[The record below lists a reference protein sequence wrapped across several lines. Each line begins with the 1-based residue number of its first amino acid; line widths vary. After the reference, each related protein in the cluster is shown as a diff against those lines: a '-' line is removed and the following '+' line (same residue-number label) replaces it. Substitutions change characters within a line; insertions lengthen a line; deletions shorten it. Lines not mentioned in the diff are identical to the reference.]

1 MKAPLPGGNRLIN
14 RYSNMS
20 AFRIIGYFVLLLVLS
35 CKVSYSRSID
45 EIKKS
50 GKLRIAFDPADLH
63 TINYPLAYEFAKF
76 LNLEVEEVIIS
87 WDEVFSNNGLTPED
101 LITNPKHRYTPD
113 ALKKADIICSTF
125 TVLEWRKKLFDFAE
139 TLISAELLV
148 MLADVKPPDDVE
160 GLRGMKIAMMG
171 GTSYVTHMN
180 QINEKIGGGIEII
193 ETSTSQESKDML
205 KAGTVDGIILDADE
219 ALSFRK
225 VNNMEFNL
233 VFPVNQISKSAWA
246 IEKGNP
252 LKEEVENFF
261 RAIEN
266 NNILDSIFEEKFGE
280 KYSLF
285 VESIDPHAPVQPV
298 QRDLDEILRSRK
310 LVIALRERD
319 FVYHKGGE
327 KQFMHALAE
336 EFADYMGVKMEYV
349 LIPKFGK
356 YWENCKRITVKDS
369 AYTPEIFNYFDIAS
383 DLIAP
388 LEWRKQ
394 KVDLIPVYHTEYSVL
409 ARPETEIYSIEDL
422 KKYKGITGEATIYEE
437 LLLRNGIDSLIY
449 GKVNEFIDAVVN
461 KKADYTIIYNA
472 FLYPQLESKISLGG
486 LDVCWALRK
495 DQPEL
500 KKMTEKFIQESTDKG
515 LLNALNRVQ
524 EGKTF
529 LSPEEFIK
537 DYYEKFQTGY
547 LPYILYGAEDGLPQ
561 EDVSSVLQDRKGY
574 MWFGTNS
581 GVVRYNGRDMEV
593 FDTRKGMSD
602 NSISDIKED
611 ATGTLFFATSKGI
624 SVFEEDSITG
634 ALFPNISFNSIF
646 IDKGNNK
653 WFLSNEGI
661 YMLDQG
667 GAQKL
672 VSHDFPQLPKNINAI
687 AQDTSGLKKYFAT
700 NDGLF
705 FQAGDGQ
712 PELLLTDH
720 CYTVFVDGSNFIWLS
735 TTEGFFHISPQG
747 LQKGIKGNPL
757 NRQFNIPFTVIK
769 KISQSKS
776 GSIWFMND
784 SHLYQVVSMDQ
795 QARIFKSGTDLMN
808 NTVLSYWEDSEENLW
823 IGFSGGLQR
832 IINNKNLRN
841 FYPEVLDNFI
851 YSISQDRLGRMWI
864 GTNDG
869 IYHFQNKLV
878 DFSAKIPRG
887 SGKTLVK
894 ILPNQNVLIAT
905 MDGLFEYNVFNLNL
919 VRQNKKQV
927 LDGLENVFVSS
938 DGKVFVLSGKKGVI
952 YYYSSLDAK
961 PLILQNK
968 QTASV
973 FQMVEYKGE
982 LIGGNSMGL
991 TIFDGSTFKE
1001 FMNLERSVWSLCENE
1016 DMLWVG
1022 TDRGIGY
1029 IENEKFHQ
1037 INLGGK
1043 HSVIKTIIPAISRN
1057 HFWIGTNTGLAY
1069 LNKETKRVE
1078 FQVNSKEGLSG
1089 DEITTNGLFL
1099 DENGLLWIGTYHG
1112 ISNFNIKAKK
1122 EEEYSPRVYLEEVT
1136 MNGRKIDITKDH
1148 KFRYNENNL
1157 IFEVSGLF
1165 FSDEKSIEYEFYLR
1179 GLKDEYNLIRRGS
1192 EFKAYYTNNPPGKY
1206 TFVYRAKGKDN
1217 VWSYTQNFSF
1227 EIKKPIWETWVFR
1240 ILALMT
1246 LIFLINLVY
1255 KLRVQQI
1262 HKQKRLLEVQVRE
1275 RTIDLEKANKQ
1286 IQKQRDVAREQRD
1299 QIGVQKKEITDSIH
1313 YAERIQRSVLPA
1325 SAKVKQQL
1333 TDGFILFKPRDIVSG
1348 DFYWFTEV
1356 DHRLII
1362 VAADCTGH
1370 GVPGAFMSML
1380 GISFL
1385 NEIVN
1390 KNHIHDA
1397 DLILNHLRDHIIEAL
1412 QQKGKE
1418 GEAKDGMDMAICVI
1432 NKEANTLQFAGAN
1445 NPLYIIRKGELEHI
1459 KGDKMPVAIHLKMQD
1474 FEKHEIKYI
1483 EGDTFYIFSDGFA
1496 DQFGGPDGKKFKYK
1510 PFKDLLV
1517 EIHEKPMEEQEQIL
1531 DKVFEDWKGEQ
1542 EQLDD
1547 VVILGFRL

>member
-1 MKAPLPGGNRLIN
+1 MVIILIN
-14 RYSNMS
+14 KYSNMS
-20 AFRIIGYFVLLLVLS
+20 SFRIFGYFVLFLVLS
-35 CKVSYSRSID
+35 CKLAYSRPID
-45 EIKKS
+45 KIKKS
-50 GKLRIAFDPADLH
+50 GKLVIAFDPADRN

-76 LNLEVEEVIIS
+76 LDLEVEEVIIS

-101 LITNPKHRYTPD
+101 LITNPVHRYTPD

-125 TVLEWRKKLFDFAE
+125 TILEWRKRLFDFAE
-139 TLISAELLV
+139 TIISAELLV
-148 MLADVKPPDDVE
+148 MLDDVKPPDDVE
-160 GLRGMKIAMMG
+160 GLKGMKIAMMK
-171 GTSYVTHMN
+171 GTSYVTHMK

-193 ETSTSQESKDML
+193 ETATSEESKDML
-205 KAGTVDGIILDADE
+205 KAGSVDGIILDADE

-225 VNNMEFNL
+225 ANNMKFKL
-233 VFPVNQISKSAWA
+233 IFPVNQISKSAWA

-252 LKEEVENFF
+252 LKQEVENFF

-266 NNILDSIFEEKFGE
+266 NNVLDRIFEEKFGE
-280 KYSLF
+280 KYSVF

-298 QRDLDEILRSRK
+298 RRDLDEILKSRK

-327 KQFMHALAE
+327 KQFMHVLAE

-356 YWENCKRITVKDS
+356 YWEDSKRVTVKDS
-369 AYTPEIFNYFDIAS
+369 SYTPEIFNYFDIAS

-388 LEWRKQ
+388 LEWRKR

-409 ARPETEIYSIEDL
+409 ARAETEINSIEDL

-449 GKVNEFIDAVVN
+449 GKVNEFIDAVVS
-461 KKADYTIIYNA
+461 KRADYTIIYNA
-472 FLYPQLESKISLGG
+472 FLYPQLEPKISLGG

-500 KKMTEKFIQESTDKG
+500 RKITEKFIQESSDKG

-524 EGKTF
+524 EGKAF
-529 LSPEEFIK
+529 LSSEEFIK

-547 LPYILYGAEDGLPQ
+547 LPYILYGTENGLPQ
-561 EDVSSVLQDRKGY
+561 EDISSIIQDKKGY

-593 FDTRKGMSD
+593 FDIRKGMSA

-611 ATGTLFFATSKGI
+611 AAGTIYFATSKGI
-624 SVFEEDSITG
+624 SIYENDSIIG
-634 ALFPNISFNSIF
+634 SVFPDISFNSIF
-646 IDKGNNK
+646 VDKENNK
-653 WFLSNEGI
+653 WFFSNEGI
-661 YMLDQG
+661 YMLDKQG
-667 GAQKL
+667 KQRL
-672 VSHDFPQLPKNINAI
+672 VSHDLPQLPKNINAI
-687 AQDTSGLKKYFAT
+687 AQDTSGLEKYFAT
-700 NDGLF
+700 NNGLF
-705 FQAGDGQ
+705 YQSGDGK
-712 PELLLTDH
+712 PERLLKDH
-720 CYTVFVDGSNFIWLS
+720 CYTVFIDASNYIWLS
-735 TTEGFFHISPQG
+735 TSDGFFHVSPERLKQ
-747 LQKGIKGNPL
+747 GIKGKPL
-757 NRQFNIPFTVIK
+757 NRQFSIPFTVIK

-808 NTVLSYWEDSEENLW
+808 NTVLSYWEDNEGNLW

-841 FYPEVLDNFI
+841 FYPETLDNYI
-851 YSISQDRLGRMWI
+851 YSIAQDRLGRIWI

-869 IYHFQNKLV
+869 LYHFQNTLM
-878 DFSAKIPRG
+878 DFSGKLPGG
-887 SGKTLVK
+887 SGKTLVG
-894 ILPNQNVLIAT
+894 ILPNKNILFAT

-919 VRQNKKQV
+919 VRQNRKQV
-927 LDGLENVFVSS
+927 LDGLENIFISP
-938 DGKVFVLSGKKGVI
+938 DGEVFVLTGKKGLV
-952 YYYSSLDAK
+952 YYYSSLDAR

-968 QTASV
+968 LTASV
-973 FQMVEYKGE
+973 YKMVEYKGE
-982 LIGGNSMGL
+982 LIGGSSMGL
-991 TIFDGSTFKE
+991 TIFDGSSFKE
-1001 FMNLERSVWSLCENE
+1001 YMNLGRSVWSLCENE
-1016 DMLWVG
+1016 GRLWVG

-1029 IENEKFHQ
+1029 IEDGEFRQ
-1037 INLGGK
+1037 IKPGEENR
-1043 HSVIKTIIPAISRN
+1043 VIKTIIPAISRN

-1069 LNKETKRVE
+1069 FNKETQKVE
-1078 FQVNSKEGLSG
+1078 FNVNSKEGLSG
-1089 DEITTNGLFL
+1089 DEITANGLFL

-1112 ISNFNIKAKK
+1112 ISNFNIKIKK
-1122 EEEYSPRVYLEEVT
+1122 DEEYSPRVYLEKVT
-1136 MNGRKIDITKDH
+1136 MNGEEIDMTKDH
-1148 KFRYNENNL
+1148 KFKYNENNF
-1157 IFEVSGLF
+1157 IFEVSGLSY
-1165 FSDEKSIEYEFYLR
+1165 SDEKSIEYEFYLR
-1179 GLKDEYNLIRRGS
+1179 GLKEDYNFIRRGN

-1217 VWSYTQNFSF
+1217 VWSYTQSYSF

-1240 ILALMT
+1240 ILALVI

-1262 HKQKRLLEVQVRE
+1262 HKQKRLLEIQVRE
-1275 RTIDLEKANKQ
+1275 RTIDLEQANKQ

-1432 NKEANTLQFAGAN
+1432 HKETKTLQFAGAN
-1445 NPLYIIRKGELEHI
+1445 NPLYIIRNGELEHI

-1474 FEKHEIKYI
+1474 FEKHEIKYK

-1496 DQFGGPDGKKFKYK
+1496 DQFGGTEGKKFKYK

-1517 EIHEKPMEEQEQIL
+1517 DIYEKPMEEQEQIL
-1531 DKVFEDWKGEQ
+1531 DKTFEDWKGEQ